1 MIGSSG
7 FPFDEEYIRDLA
19 ARSFDRCFYPVGL
32 ARQLMAI
39 VSSPPWV
46 DDLAGVKIPTV
57 VVHGDSDPL
66 VRPSWGEKTAAA
78 IPGAKFVSIPDMGH
92 DLPAGAWPALVDPIV
107 ANIANAGK

>member
-1 MIGSSG
+1 
-7 FPFDEEYIRDLA
+7 
-19 ARSFDRCFYPVGL
+19 
-32 ARQLMAI
+32 MAI

-78 IPGAKFVSIPDMGH
+78 IPGAKFVSIRGMGH
-92 DLPAGAWPALVDPIV
+92 DLPAGAWPALVDAIV